1 MRPQIYSVFSAL
13 AYSVLLISAV
23 KTDCAD
29 VTVAFAITISNIQNR
44 LSVSFIIIKIGCQSS
59 K

>member
-29 VTVAFAITISNIQNR
+29 ATVAFAITISNIQNL
-44 LSVSFIIIKIGCQSS
+44 LSVSFIQQ
-59 K
+59 